1 MCIRDRNRTVK
12 RSGSASTAASGRNR
26 KHRSA
31 RKEPMAALDIAI
43 ALTGVLVLAA
53 AAFTTSMYLRRNE
66 QNKQMEAVAVVGKNL
81 EAIGMS
87 GEEVLSAVAVAAQ
100 NAPEEASEEETTETE
115 TGYEEKDLSLIHIW
129 AFFWRDLQDVWH
141 W

>member
-1 MCIRDRNRTVK
+1 M
-12 RSGSASTAASGRNR
+12 
-26 KHRSA
+26 
-31 RKEPMAALDIAI
+31 
-43 ALTGVLVLAA
+43 LVLAA

-115 TGYEEKDLSLIHIW
+115 TGYEEKDLEEMCIRDS
-129 AFFWRDLQDVWH
+129 FWGCISFICMRSKGCITYCGKKMRM
-141 W
+141 